1 MSAQTRQ
8 NTFTVTDPVTGE
20 TLADV
25 PSMNAAAVGA
35 AVERLRGSQPAWAAL
50 DVRERGRRIRRWA
63 DAMWRERADLIRRIR
78 RETGKTEGSA
88 LSEVGLI
95 DNVVTY
101 HVRAAPRLLRP
112 RHLTPTFPLLHSARI
127 AYHPYGV
134 VGCLTPWN
142 YPYLNLL
149 IDALPALFAGNAV
162 LLKPSEVAPL
172 IALHVV
178 EQMREAGIDTVDAVT
193 GGAET
198 GAAVIDAVDYLCVT
212 GSTATGRIAAERA
225 AARLIPCSLELGGK
239 DAALVLDDADPD
251 SAARWTLIGGV
262 ENAGQACVGVERV
275 YVLADIY
282 DRFMERLIAYAA
294 ALNCGTSDGLQ
305 IDMGSMTRQQELARA
320 EAHIADALAKG
331 ARIAFGG
338 TARPDRGRLCF
349 DVTILENVDHTMDVM
364 REETFAPIIPVM
376 RARDEAEAIRLANDS
391 GYGLMASVFSRDL
404 RRAGRVAARLE
415 AGSITINRVQ
425 LTFATPSAPMMGW
438 KDSGIGGRGGA
449 AGLLR
454 FARTQSVV
462 TERVAIT
469 PRILNQTDALTI
481 NGYRLLRRLVRW
493 LP

>member
-1 MSAQTRQ
+1 MSAQPHL
-8 NTFTVTDPVTGE
+8 NTFAVTDPVSGK
-20 TLADV
+20 TLAELPIMD
-25 PSMNAAAVGA
+25 AAAVSA
-35 AVERLRGSQPAWAAL
+35 AVERLRASQPAWAAL
-50 DVRERGRRIRRWA
+50 TVRERGRRIRRWA
-63 DAMWRERADLIRRIR
+63 DAMWHDRADLIRRIR
-78 RETGKTEGSA
+78 RETGKSEGSA
-88 LSEVGLI
+88 FAEIGLI

-112 RHLTPTFPLLHSARI
+112 RRLTPTFPLLHGARM

-162 LLKPSEVAPL
+162 LFKPSEVAPL

-178 EQMREAGIDTVDAVT
+178 QRMRESGIDAVDTVT

-198 GAAVIDAVDYLCVT
+198 GAAVIDHVDYLCVT
-212 GSTATGRIAAERA
+212 GSTTTGRSAAQRA
-225 AARLIPCSLELGGK
+225 AARLIPYSLELGGK
-239 DAALVLDDADPD
+239 DAVIVLNDADPD
-251 SAARWTLIGGV
+251 HAARWTLIGGV

-275 YVLADIY
+275 YVLEDIY

-294 ALNCGTSDGLQ
+294 QLNCGTGDGLQ
-305 IDMGSMTRQQELARA
+305 IDMGSMTRQYEIERA

-331 ARIAFGG
+331 ARLVFGG

-376 RARDEAEAIRLANDS
+376 RVRDEAEAIRLANDS
-391 GYGLMASVFSRDL
+391 RYGLMASVFSRDL

-415 AGSITINRVQ
+415 VGSVTVNRVQ
-425 LTFATPSAPMMGW
+425 LVFATPSAPMMGW
-438 KDSGIGGRGGA
+438 KDSGIDARGGVD
-449 AGLLR
+449 GLLR
-454 FARTQSVV
+454 FARTQSIV
-462 TERVAIT
+462 TERLSIT
-469 PRILNQTDALTI
+469 PRVLNQTDALTV